1 MDAKRTRY
9 ADLIECSARVLAFD
23 GLIDAALP
31 DLVSAWTSEA
41 IDLCNGWVS
50 FAPDD
55 NFGSAELP
63 IVDAVIA
70 EDALELRHVGEPRHI
85 VEDERV
91 LGEQARDHQGQGGVL
106 GAGNRNGAVKRLTAD
121 DADAIHVDRKSVV

>member
-1 MDAKRTRY
+1 MDAKQARY

-50 FAPDD
+50 FSPDEK
-55 NFGSAELP
+55 FGSAELP

-70 EDALELRHVGEPRHI
+70 EVRARADALRREILDHI
-85 VEDERV
+85 YCAAERSTD
-91 LGEQARDHQGQGGVL
+91 AFKRPIDF
-106 GAGNRNGAVKRLTAD
+106 NRNTAND
-121 DADAIHVDRKSVV
+121 VATRMREHLAGGRKQRRRPA

>member
-1 MDAKRTRY
+1 MDAKQARY

-50 FAPDD
+50 ISPDD
-55 NFGSAELP
+55 KFGSAELP

-70 EDALELRHVGEPRHI
+70 EVRARADALRREIFEHIHRAAEHTDALRPI
-85 VEDERV
+85 DF
-91 LGEQARDHQGQGGVL
+91 
-106 GAGNRNGAVKRLTAD
+106 NRNTAND
-121 DADAIHVDRKSVV
+121 VATRMREYLAGGRKQRRRPA

>member
-50 FAPDD
+50 FSPDD
-55 NFGSAELP
+55 KFGPAELP

-70 EDALELRHVGEPRHI
+70 EVRARADALRQEIFDRSHRAAERNTNALRPI
-85 VEDERV
+85 DY
-91 LGEQARDHQGQGGVL
+91 
-106 GAGNRNGAVKRLTAD
+106 NRNTAND
-121 DADAIHVDRKSVV
+121 VATRMREHLAGGRKQRRRPA

>member
-50 FAPDD
+50 FSPDD
-55 NFGSAELP
+55 KFGPAELP

-70 EDALELRHVGEPRHI
+70 EVRARADALRQEIFDRIHRAAERNTNALRPI
-85 VEDERV
+85 DY
-91 LGEQARDHQGQGGVL
+91 
-106 GAGNRNGAVKRLTAD
+106 NRNTAND
-121 DADAIHVDRKSVV
+121 VATRMREHLAGGRKQRRRPA

>member
-41 IDLCNGWVS
+41 IDLCSGWVS
-50 FAPDD
+50 FSPDD
-55 NFGSAELP
+55 KFGSTELP

-70 EDALELRHVGEPRHI
+70 EVRARADVLRREL
-85 VEDERV
+85 
-91 LGEQARDHQGQGGVL
+91 LTTFTARLSVIRMRCGRSTF
-106 GAGNRNGAVKRLTAD
+106 NRNTAND
-121 DADAIHVDRKSVV
+121 VATRMREYLAGGRKQRRRPG

>member
-50 FAPDD
+50 FSPDD
-55 NFGSAELP
+55 RLGSSELP

-70 EDALELRHVGEPRHI
+70 EVRARADALRREIFDHI
-85 VEDERV
+85 HRAAERNTD
-91 LGEQARDHQGQGGVL
+91 ASRPIDF
-106 GAGNRNGAVKRLTAD
+106 NRNTAND
-121 DADAIHVDRKSVV
+121 VATRMREYLAGGRKQRRRPG

>member
-50 FAPDD
+50 F
-55 NFGSAELP
+55 S
-63 IVDAVIA
+63 
-70 EDALELRHVGEPRHI
+70 R
-85 VEDERV
+85 
-91 LGEQARDHQGQGGVL
+91 
-106 GAGNRNGAVKRLTAD
+106 
-121 DADAIHVDRKSVV
+121 

>member
-1 MDAKRTRY
+1 MDAKRARY

-31 DLVSAWTSEA
+31 DLVSAWTTEA

-50 FAPDD
+50 FSPDD
-55 NFGSAELP
+55 KFGSAELP

-70 EDALELRHVGEPRHI
+70 EVRARADALRRELFDHI
-85 VEDERV
+85 HRAAERADA
-91 LGEQARDHQGQGGVL
+91 LQPTDF
-106 GAGNRNGAVKRLTAD
+106 NRNTAND
-121 DADAIHVDRKSVV
+121 VATRMREYLAGGRKQRRRPT